1 MNGFPAASLSSE
13 LPRKS
18 DRGRYGL
25 ALAAVAAAYFL
36 LAKLG
41 LQLASINPS
50 ASPIWPPTGVALAAV
65 LLGGLRIWPA
75 ILVGAFAANATTA
88 GTLETSAFIAVGNTL
103 EGVVGG
109 YLIARWCGGTGAF
122 ATPARVA
129 KFAIVCAGV
138 RDRPQRQHRRDDAMR
153 GRPRGLDELHSDL
166 GHLVAG

>member
-1 MNGFPAASLSSE
+1 MGFLPGGRLKKFRSSFRTPDWGSISRYFAQLLGVAAV
-13 LPRKS
+13 
-18 DRGRYGL
+18 YF
-25 ALAAVAAAYFL
+25 ALAKF
-36 LAKLG
+36 G

-50 ASPIWPPTGVALAAV
+50 ASPIWPPTGVAIAAV
-65 LLGGLRIWPA
+65 LLGGVRIWPA

-138 RDRPQRQHRRDDAMR
+138 PTIISASI
-153 GRPRGLDELHSDL
+153 GVSTLCL
-166 GHLVAG
+166 AGFADWSSFIPI

>member
-1 MNGFPAASLSSE
+1 MNGFPAASSPES
-13 LPRKS
+13 PHGS
-18 DRGRYGL
+18 DRGRYAL
-25 ALAAVAAAYFL
+25 ALATVAAAYFL

-50 ASPIWPPTGVALAAV
+50 TSPIWPPTGVALAAV

-109 YLIARWCGGTGAF
+109 YLIASWCGGHQAF
-122 ATPARVA
+122 
-129 KFAIVCAGV
+129 
-138 RDRPQRQHRRDDAMR
+138 
-153 GRPRGLDELHSDL
+153 
-166 GHLVAG
+166 